1 MEIPETI
8 VNQAIASKLKKQFN
22 ELYEKMV
29 DAYEHL
35 PKHLSEAAF
44 PVNPKMITA
53 SWLHEYTQSKR
64 NPLDQES
71 VRRWSQ
77 VYTNTIGYVR
87 TIEKFFEAFPDA
99 EIQVE
104 DNSSKTR
111 GERLSCTN
119 KMDMINS
126 AATVEVPEKC
136 KSILRILMNGGDI
149 YFMTAKAQE
158 VYARHPGV
166 LIQNFLNGHIKH
178 TIY

>member
-1 MEIPETI
+1 MEIPDTI
-8 VNQAIASKLKKQFN
+8 VNQTIATKLKKQFN
-22 ELYEKMV
+22 ELFEKMV
-29 DAYEHL
+29 DAYHHL
-35 PKHLSEAAF
+35 PRHLSETAF
-44 PVNPKMITA
+44 PTNPKMITA
-53 SWLHEYTQSKR
+53 SWLNEYVQSMQ

-71 VRRWSQ
+71 IREWGK
-77 VYTNTIGYVR
+77 VYTNTIGHVR

-99 EIQVE
+99 EVQVE
-104 DNSSKTR
+104 SNISKPR
-111 GERLSCTN
+111 KERLSCTN